1 MKHFISQPRN
11 FRNQLD
17 NKLKTVWDNIWLTE
31 GNTIVLS
38 TGFQK
43 LDYSKCLFRLAS
55 LIGQII
61 ISNLIL
67 LLFK

>member
-31 GNTIVLS
+31 GNTIVLR

-43 LDYSKCLFRLAS
+43 LDYSKCLFRLAQAS
-55 LIGQII
+55 LIGKI
-61 ISNLIL
+61 
-67 LLFK
+67 F